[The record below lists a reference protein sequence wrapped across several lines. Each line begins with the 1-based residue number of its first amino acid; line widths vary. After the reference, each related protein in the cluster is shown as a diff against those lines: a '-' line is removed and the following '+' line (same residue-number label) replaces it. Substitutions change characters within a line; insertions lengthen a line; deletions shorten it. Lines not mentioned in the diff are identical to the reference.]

1 MQDSFN
7 MKNRLIRFLLL
18 AIIAISAG
26 GSGYLISR
34 EQRAPNITLSSAAAT
49 PQSAVDKLL
58 RTSFA
63 TTEGQWQ
70 TLAAWRGKVLVVNF
84 WATWCPPCREEMPL
98 FSSVQTKYKDKG
110 LQFVGIS
117 IDSIDKV
124 REYQSIEKPGYPL
137 LLGSPDAMGL
147 SEALGNVSQAL
158 PFTVI
163 ITRQGRLD
171 SVKIGRLTEDELEA
185 RLHTLLKQ

>member
-1 MQDSFN
+1 
-7 MKNRLIRFLLL
+7 MKNRLIRLLL
-18 AIIAISAG
+18 LVIIAVSAG

-34 EQRAPNITLSSAAAT
+34 ERFVASNTPSSATA
-49 PQSAVDKLL
+49 PSQSAVDKLL

-70 TLAAWRGKVLVVNF
+70 TLASWRGKILIINF
-84 WATWCPPCREEMPL
+84 WATWCPPCREEMPM
-98 FSSVQTKYKDKG
+98 FSKLQTKYGDKG

-124 REYQSIEKPGYPL
+124 REYQSLEKPAYPL
-137 LLGSPDAMGL
+137 LLGSPDAMRL
-147 SEALGNVSQAL
+147 SETLGNASQAL

-163 ITRQGRLD
+163 ITRQGEID
-171 SVKIGRLTEDELEA
+171 FVKVGRLTEDELEP
-185 RLHTLLKQ
+185 RLATLLKQ

>member
-1 MQDSFN
+1 

-18 AIIAISAG
+18 AIIAVIAG

-34 EQRAPNITLSSAAAT
+34 EQHPPNITLSPVAT

-58 RTSFA
+58 RTPFA

-70 TLAAWRGKVLVVNF
+70 TLDAWRGKVLVVNF

-98 FSSVQTKYKDKG
+98 FSSTQTKYKDKG

-124 REYQSIEKPGYPL
+124 RDYQSTEKLSYPL

-147 SEALGNVSQAL
+147 SEALGNSSQAL
-158 PFTVI
+158 PFTI
-163 ITRQGRLD
+163 LITRQGQLD

>member
-1 MQDSFN
+1 

-34 EQRAPNITLSSAAAT
+34 ERLAASDITLSSVAAT

-70 TLAAWRGKVLVVNF
+70 TLTAWRGKVLVVNF

-98 FSSVQTKYKDKG
+98 FSRLQTKYKDKG

-124 REYQSIEKPGYPL
+124 REYQSIEKLTYPL

-185 RLHTLLKQ
+185 RLPTLLKQ

>member
-1 MQDSFN
+1 MQ
-7 MKNRLIRFLLL
+7 NRLVRFLLL

-34 EQRAPNITLSSAAAT
+34 ERLALDSTSSSATAST
-49 PQSAVDKLL
+49 QPAVEKLL

-70 TLAAWRGKVLVVNF
+70 TLAAWRGKVLIVNF
-84 WATWCPPCREEMPL
+84 WATWCPPCREEMPM
-98 FSSVQTKYKDKG
+98 FSGLQKKYKDKG

-124 REYQSIEKPGYPL
+124 REYQSIEKLAYPL
-137 LLGSPDAMGL
+137 LMGSPDAMSL
-147 SEALGNVSQAL
+147 SGALGNFSQAL
-158 PFTVI
+158 PFTVL
-163 ITRQGRLD
+163 ITRQGKLD
-171 SVKIGRLTEDELEA
+171 SVKIGRFTEDELET
-185 RLHTLLKQ
+185 RLQALLKQ

>member
-1 MQDSFN
+1 

-98 FSSVQTKYKDKG
+98 FSSMQTKYKDKG

-124 REYQSIEKPGYPL
+124 REYQSIEKLSYPL
-137 LLGSPDAMGL
+137 LLGSPDTMGL

-158 PFTVI
+158 PFTII

-185 RLHTLLKQ
+185 RLHTLFKQ

>member
-1 MQDSFN
+1 

-34 EQRAPNITLSSAAAT
+34 ERNAPDITLSSAAAT

-58 RTSFA
+58 HTSFA

-70 TLAAWRGKVLVVNF
+70 TLTAWRGKVLVVNF

-98 FSSVQTKYKDKG
+98 FSKLQTKYGDKG

-117 IDSIDKV
+117 IDSVNKV
-124 REYQSIEKPGYPL
+124 REYQSIEKLTYPL
-137 LLGSPDAMGL
+137 LLGSSDAMGL

-185 RLHTLLKQ
+185 RLPTLLKQ